1 MSVNHAKNIVE
12 IKNVSFA
19 YGKETVLK
27 NISFNI
33 HEGDYLGIVG
43 PNGSG
48 KTTLLRV
55 MLGLMRPSAGEIKV
69 FGEPLTKFSDWS
81 KIGYVPQKATNFDPL
96 FPVTVGEVVAMGR
109 YGRKGLLHPLNKAD
123 QLIINRA
130 LIDVGMLDFADRLIG
145 DLSGGQQQR
154 VFIARALAGEPAIIF
169 LDEPTVGV
177 DIKTQEDF
185 YGLLRKLNHGFGITL
200 VMVSHDIDVIANEVT
215 ELACVNQTLVYHG
228 EPEVFVKGDYLQKLY
243 GKNLRRIS
251 HGH

>member
-1 MSVNHAKNIVE
+1 MSVKASKNIVE
-12 IKNVSFA
+12 IKNVSFT
-19 YGKETVLK
+19 YGKEPVLK
-27 NISFNI
+27 NISFDI
-33 HEGDYLGIVG
+33 HAGDYLGIVG

-48 KTTLLRV
+48 KTTLLRA
-55 MLGLMRPSAGEIKV
+55 MLGLLKPSEGEIKF
-69 FGEPLTKFSDWS
+69 FGKPLSQFSDWS

-109 YGRKGLLHPLNKAD
+109 YGKRGLARSLTKAD

-130 LIDVGMLDFADRLIG
+130 LLDVGMLDHEHKLVG

-185 YGLLRKLNHGFGITL
+185 YNLLRKLNRGFGITL
-200 VMVSHDIDVIANEVT
+200 VLVSHDIDVIANEAT
-215 ELACVNQTLVYHG
+215 NLACINQTLIYHG
-228 EPEVFVKGDYLQKLY
+228 EPEEFVKGDYLEKLY
-243 GKNLRRIS
+243 GKNLHRIL